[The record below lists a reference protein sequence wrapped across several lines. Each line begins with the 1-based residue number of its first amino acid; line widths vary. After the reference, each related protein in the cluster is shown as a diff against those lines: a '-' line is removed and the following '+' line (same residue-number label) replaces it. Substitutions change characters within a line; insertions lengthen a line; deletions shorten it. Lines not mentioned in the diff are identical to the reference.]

1 MHANNNNNNT
11 TNANTTNAKSG
22 VVVRPTAHAN
32 AYGQPSSN
40 NNANDGGNTFPV
52 VGVAGG
58 QNAAMAPPNNYFG
71 NPFLMSQMWNNAAA
85 MMNLNAAAVAAA
97 ATGNFPVGAMMGAMP
112 QFQQQQPQA
121 APSAGAAKKTS
132 TAKGLRDMTKHAAKS
147 RSDVSEAT
155 SHKESPLS
163 DEEVEHPQKERRRH
177 KNEEKVEEQDSK
189 QQQQPQL
196 AKPIIDDSLPEP
208 CASKTCAFCRTQ
220 KTPLWRNGPF
230 GPKTLCNACGVRFKL
245 GKLAGDEDGHVVSV
259 IVPRQKRRKNG
270 SAGTASHAAATA
282 AAAASAAAQNTAP
295 ASATVVDASNTETAM
310 TTNTDNLTATGRFA
324 AVTAA
329 NAARAGFANA
339 SLKVRHTVHTKK
351 SVEPKV
357 RGIVGGWR
365 PEMGGP
371 MRVSSP
377 FVVTDYDGAVLLMVL
392 AGENDKNT
400 TATTS
405 PTTAVNN
412 NK

>member
-1 MHANNNNNNT
+1 MINSYLAMHAKNNNSN
-11 TNANTTNAKSG
+11 TNANND
-22 VVVRPTAHAN
+22 VVVRPTAYAN
-32 AYGQPSSN
+32 AYGQPSSD
-40 NNANDGGNTFPV
+40 NANDGNTFP

-58 QNAAMAPPNNYFG
+58 QNTAMAPPNNYFG

-112 QFQQQQPQA
+112 QFQQQQSQA

-163 DEEVEHPQKERRRH
+163 DEEVEHPQKARRRH

-324 AVTAA
+324 AVAAA
-329 NAARAGFANA
+329 NAARTGFANA
-339 SLKVRHTVHTKK
+339 PLKVRHTVHTKK
-351 SVEPKV
+351 SIEPKV

>member
-1 MHANNNNNNT
+1 MHANNNNSNT
-11 TNANTTNAKSG
+11 TNANSG

-245 GKLAGDEDGHVVSV
+245 GMLAGDEDGHVLCV

-339 SLKVRHTVHTKK
+339 PLKVRHTVHTKK